1 MLKSSIRALLPPS
14 LLRAYHRTLAALA
27 AWWYGYPSRRL
38 TVIGVTGTNGKST
51 VVSLI
56 ARVLE
61 ATGHR
66 GGATSTVLFQIGSR
80 TWLNDRKMTMLGR
93 FALQAFLR
101 RMVRAGCTHAVIETS
116 SEGIVQSRHRG
127 IDYDVAVFTNLTPEH
142 IESHGSY
149 DAYRDAKLE
158 LFRHVRR
165 SRKRNPVAV
174 VNLDDAEAGR
184 FLAAGPSR
192 RVGFST
198 GHPTAPLQGIETF
211 FAREIRLTP
220 SGSTFT
226 VEGVPFRLQLLGRF
240 NVENALAAIAVCAAE
255 GIDLERI
262 AAALADVA
270 GVPGRLEFIDTGQ
283 QYRVIVDYA
292 PEPVS
297 LTKSY
302 EVLAAL
308 PHRRIIHVL
317 GSTGGGRDRA
327 RRPVLGRI
335 AAEHADT
342 VIVTN
347 EDPYD
352 DDPQEIIDQV
362 AAGAAGAGKVSGETL
377 HTFADR
383 RDAIRFA
390 LRQAGE
396 GDIVFITGKGSE
408 QAMAVARGKKVPW
421 DDRKVVRELL
431 NEEFKMQKEKFE
443 TRNSKS
449 EGNPKYDI

>member
-1 MLKSSIRALLPPS
+1 MLKSSIRALLPPA
-14 LLRAYHRTLAALA
+14 LLRAYHRSLAALA
-27 AWWYGYPSRRL
+27 AWWFGYPSRRL

-56 ARVLE
+56 AHVLE

-66 GGATSTVLFQIGSR
+66 VGATSTVLFTVGSR

-93 FALQAFLR
+93 FTLQALLR

-149 DAYRDAKLE
+149 EAYRDAKLD
-158 LFRHVRR
+158 LFWHLGR
-165 SRKRNPVAV
+165 SRKRHPVAV

-184 FLAAGPSR
+184 FLAASTGR

-198 GHPTAPLQGIETF
+198 GHPTPPLQGTETF
-211 FAREIRLTP
+211 LARDIVLT
-220 SGSTFT
+220 SNGSTFT

-255 GIDLERI
+255 GIGLEHI
-262 AAALADVA
+262 AAALADIS
-270 GVPGRLEFIDTGQ
+270 GVPGRLEFIDAGQ
-283 QYRVIVDYA
+283 PYRVIVDYA

-302 EVLAAL
+302 EVLATL

-327 RRPVLGRI
+327 RRPILGRI
-335 AAEHADT
+335 AAEHADI

-362 AAGAAGAGKVSGETL
+362 AAGARDAGKIPGESL
-377 HTFADR
+377 HVIPDR

-390 LRQAGE
+390 FQQATT

-408 QAMAVARGKKVPW
+408 QAMAVAGGKKVPW
-421 DDRKVVRELL
+421 DDRMVVRETL
-431 NEEFKMQKEKFE
+431 EQFKMQNEKWKMNE
-443 TRNSKS
+443 K
-449 EGNPKYDI
+449 